1 MSIQQRRILIP
12 VLGNIGNAWFHN
24 ARLADPP
31 APPPGPEPQKPIIAP
46 DPIVKPDQN
55 MIVTDDPQCTQDDG
69 KAYVSGDGTYYK
81 LQGFRQGKG
90 VSPLAKD
97 TASNFAEC
105 MEKCSQ
111 TVHIQFAA
119 RPANGG
125 DPMGQCKLYSEE
137 GESNDICGNDQHDY
151 AYIIDPPTV
160 DEKDFPN
167 QLCTTV
173 CPAADGM
180 TFTTSYG
187 ETFRMDCGKRH
198 GTTVLAWEFADS
210 LEQCMENCGAMV
222 PCHSVDYQARTR
234 KKSRVK
240 KEAAAEPPS
249 APDLTCSNQGFE
261 YAVFASKNADGTV
274 MTMDASYSAYRP
286 ETFKTAKPEVVGKTT
301 RIGINDP
308 TKIYDSTRAS
318 GEYVTVNHRAYLFT
332 QEAGEYTFALPP
344 GDDISLLWVGPEAFS
359 GYTRANAKV
368 ERVFGSTP
376 PPDYKQTFRKGEY
389 VPVRI
394 MWGNGGGPGQFVAEI
409 KAPDGSTII
418 GAGTTKESPY
428 LIGFSCDRTTA
439 PKFPSYGAET

>member
-1 MSIQQRRILIP
+1 
-12 VLGNIGNAWFHN
+12 
-24 ARLADPP
+24 
-31 APPPGPEPQKPIIAP
+31 
-46 DPIVKPDQN
+46 
-55 MIVTDDPQCTQDDG
+55 
-69 KAYVSGDGTYYK
+69 
-81 LQGFRQGKG
+81 
-90 VSPLAKD
+90 
-97 TASNFAEC
+97 
-105 MEKCSQ
+105 
-111 TVHIQFAA
+111 
-119 RPANGG
+119 
-125 DPMGQCKLYSEE
+125 
-137 GESNDICGNDQHDY
+137 
-151 AYIIDPPTV
+151 
-160 DEKDFPN
+160 
-167 QLCTTV
+167 
-173 CPAADGM
+173 
-180 TFTTSYG
+180 
-187 ETFRMDCGKRH
+187 MDCGKRH
-198 GTTVLAWEFADS
+198 GTTVLSWEFADS

-234 KKSRVK
+234 KCYYGKHHGNPLIEATGFDSAHSVGCAGACTKSCCGGGQESRGE
-240 KEAAAEPPS
+240 KEAAVEPPS

-274 MTMDASYSAYRP
+274 MIMDTSYSAYSP

-308 TKIYDSTRAS
+308 TKIYDSTRAN

-344 GDDISLLWVGPEAFS
+344 GDDISLLWVGPEAYS

-368 ERVFGSTP
+368 VRVFGSTP

-394 MWGNGGGPGQFVAEI
+394 MWANGGGPGEFVAEI